1 MKSREE
7 KQQKTD
13 KAWNE
18 LYARLEQD
26 GLLPQADAPVKQHFM
41 QSVPLRWAAC
51 IALLLAGTVAAWFI
65 KTNFYAGEDKLL
77 LANEKGKP
85 TLVTTFEDG
94 SIAYLSE
101 QASREHPRHFA

>member
-26 GLLPQADAPVKQHFM
+26 GLLPQADAPAQSPDCHIHM
-41 QSVPLRWAAC
+41 QVSHSLELPVRISV
-51 IALLLAGTVAAWFI
+51 
-65 KTNFYAGEDKLL
+65 
-77 LANEKGKP
+77 
-85 TLVTTFEDG
+85 
-94 SIAYLSE
+94 
-101 QASREHPRHFA
+101 

>member
-26 GLLPQADAPVKQHFM
+26 GLLPQADASVKQHFM

-65 KTNFYAGEDKLL
+65 KAKFPMREKISFCWLTRKENLRWLPLSRTDPLL
-77 LANEKGKP
+77 
-85 TLVTTFEDG
+85 
-94 SIAYLSE
+94 I
-101 QASREHPRHFA
+101 

>member
-51 IALLLAGTVAAWFI
+51 IALLLNL
-65 KTNFYAGEDKLL
+65 KELL
-77 LANEKGKP
+77 ILFGKN
-85 TLVTTFEDG
+85 LQENG
-94 SIAYLSE
+94 IS
-101 QASREHPRHFA
+101 